1 MPVSLSIKNSL
12 GSAANNYTYS
22 EDGKKLKVEM
32 KYSGGIK
39 ITDYVDNMIY
49 ENGTLKRILVDGGY
63 IKNNKLLIVWELLMQ
78 KVLLKD
84 L

>member
-1 MPVSLSIKNSL
+1 
-12 GSAANNYTYS
+12 
-22 EDGKKLKVEM
+22 M

-39 ITDYVDNMIY
+39 ITDYVDNIIY

-63 IKNNKLLIVWELLMQ
+63 IKNNKLPIVWELLMY
-78 KVLLKD
+78 KVLLKN